1 LAAPV
6 EVPSEP
12 IGVPHA
18 AECADDLLALLRS
31 PRWVYRQYDHQLF
44 LNTVVG
50 PGGDA
55 ALLRLAGPGLPASN
69 RGVAIT
75 TDSNPRYCARDPKAG
90 TALTLAESVANLAC
104 VGATAVAVVDCLN
117 FGNPEHP
124 EVMWQFSECIDG
136 MADAC
141 CRLGLPI
148 IGGNVSFYNESG
160 GADID
165 PTPVFGVLGLVD
177 ELRAAPPGLGWREGD
192 TLLLLGPR
200 GAEESGGF
208 ALGGSRWATERRK
221 NRSGV
226 LPSLD
231 LEAHRTVTEFVAGL
245 ISDVVAGRGAEGPSI
260 GAVHDVSGGGLAV
273 AAAEMAVAAGVGCI
287 LDLNDPAELFS
298 EAPSRFVVA
307 TSDPDALAA
316 LAEARGIAVFVLG
329 RATGDRVVAGQLI
342 DLPLAAVAASHEG
355 NLALQLGES

>member
-1 LAAPV
+1 MP
-6 EVPSEP
+6 
-12 IGVPHA
+12 

-136 MADAC
+136 MAGAC
-141 CRLGLPI
+141 RALGLPI

-177 ELRAAPPGLGWREGD
+177 ELFAAPPGLAWRDGD

-200 GAEESGGF
+200 GVEDDGGF

-221 NRSGV
+221 IRTGV

-231 LEAHRTVTEFVAGL
+231 L
-245 ISDVVAGRGAEGPSI
+245 
-260 GAVHDVSGGGLAV
+260 
-273 AAAEMAVAAGVGCI
+273 
-287 LDLNDPAELFS
+287 
-298 EAPSRFVVA
+298 
-307 TSDPDALAA
+307 
-316 LAEARGIAVFVLG
+316 
-329 RATGDRVVAGQLI
+329 
-342 DLPLAAVAASHEG
+342 AAVTG
-355 NLALQLGES
+355 R